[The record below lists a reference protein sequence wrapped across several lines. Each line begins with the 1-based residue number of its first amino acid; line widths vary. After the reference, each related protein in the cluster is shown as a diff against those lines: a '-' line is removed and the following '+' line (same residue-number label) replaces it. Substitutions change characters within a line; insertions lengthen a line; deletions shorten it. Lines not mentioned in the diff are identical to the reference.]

1 MTVTCKLADIRT
13 NHAIWE
19 LIGKT
24 PLEMVCTVIEPETVS
39 SVYKLDSYYERN
51 ISCADHLVDLM
62 QHELDQLYRGHR
74 IFEYD
79 FCIQIPLLNGY
90 FRIAR
95 ERVDMRSEPLFQ
107 PDLLL
112 FYSDDSEMPDV
123 LSRGELYQMATQ
135 FLMDNGIKDPD
146 ATTCT
151 ITVPEDPAPVLWCK
165 LRDLEDILR
174 RTVADV
180 HRDCE
185 MFELEEMRAP
195 ISHFYQYAYDY
206 CVQIPAL
213 DLYFR
218 YGKEAEI
225 KVNRYLEHSILVWV
239 EDCLLAYAGE
249 EHTYQGY
256 CYDTIPDFVDQYC
269 RREPRFRHM
278 QSDAQGDLEC
288 IIKLPYRMCRNRT
301 HPEHPD
307 L

>member
-1 MTVTCKLADIRT
+1 MTVTCKLGDIRT
-13 NHAIWE
+13 NDAIWK
-19 LIGKT
+19 LIDKT
-24 PLEMVCTVIEPETVS
+24 PVEMVCTVIEPETVS
-39 SVYKLDSYYERN
+39 SVYKPDSYYERN
-51 ISCADHLVDLM
+51 ISCADHLADLM
-62 QHELDQLYRGHR
+62 RHELDQLYRGNR

-79 FCIQIPLLNGY
+79 FCIRIPALNGY

-95 ERVDMRSEPLFQ
+95 ERVDVRKEPLFQ

-112 FYSDDSEMPDV
+112 FYSDDSDNPDV

-135 FLMDNGIKDPD
+135 FLIDNDIKNPD
-146 ATTCT
+146 ETAC
-151 ITVPEDPAPVLWCK
+151 IIEVSEDPAPVLWCR

-180 HRDCE
+180 HRNYE
-185 MFELEEMRAP
+185 LFELEEMRAP

-213 DLYFR
+213 DLYFW

-225 KVNRYLEHSILVWV
+225 KESPYLEHSIFVWV

-249 EHTYQGY
+249 EQTYQGY
-256 CYDTIPDFVDQYC
+256 CYDTIPEFVDYYC
-269 RREPRFRHM
+269 SGEPRFQHM

-288 IIKLPYRMCRNRT
+288 MIELPYRMCRKRT
-301 HPEHPD
+301 RPEYFD